1 MDTKDYLQKL
11 RADIVFEQTLRGH
24 PFTFHST
31 WGLFSPRE
39 IDEGTRLLLK
49 HIKVNPDSDCLDFG
63 CGYGPIGIAM
73 ARMAPEGQV
82 LMTDKDFVAVEY
94 SNKNIQANRIQNAD
108 VMLSNGFNQIPADMT
123 FDIIV
128 SNIPAKVGKE
138 FLTLLLNDARA
149 RLNPGGKI
157 YVVTINGLRQFM
169 RRYLDEIFGNYK
181 KIKQGATYTVAM
193 ASLPE

>member
-1 MDTKDYLQKL
+1 MDTTDYLQKL
-11 RADIVFEQTLRGH
+11 RADIVFEKALRGYL
-24 PFTFHST
+24 FTFHST

-49 HIKVNPDSDCLDFG
+49 HIEINRDDNCLDFG

-73 ARMAPEGQV
+73 ARMAPEGQI
-82 LMTDKDFVAVEY
+82 LMADKDFVAIEY
-94 SNKNIQANRIQNAD
+94 SNKNIQANQIRNAS
-108 VMLSNGFNQIPADMT
+108 VMLSNGFNQIPTDMT
-123 FDIIV
+123 FDIIA

-169 RRYLDEIFGNYK
+169 RRYLDEIFSNYK